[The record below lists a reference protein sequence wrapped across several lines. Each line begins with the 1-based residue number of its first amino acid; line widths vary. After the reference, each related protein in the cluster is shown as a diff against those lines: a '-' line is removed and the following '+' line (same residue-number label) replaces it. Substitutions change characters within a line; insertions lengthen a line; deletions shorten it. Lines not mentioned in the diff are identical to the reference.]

1 MNHYTLLLLHRNMW
15 NLNIPLFRVWRCVSQ
30 NMGIKTENT
39 EVYVNQSL
47 FLYFLCDPHLPAAVL
62 HLGLASVGRLVLWP
76 VLQRLNSAFN
86 QSLKQRVPDAPY
98 GSPAEFQ
105 QMDRNN

>member
-1 MNHYTLLLLHRNMW
+1 MEPKHPSFQSLE
-15 NLNIPLFRVWRCVSQ
+15 VCVSQ